1 MATRK
6 ASAAKSVEAVE
17 VEAVE
22 EVAEAAPAPVVK
34 TVEVAPVQ
42 EAASPSAE
50 GVNPLLQQDR
60 KEGIPNNT
68 WTLWYGNAKFDCVQG
83 QARMFPTDV
92 YNYLKRAGNLIP
104 PNF

>member
-1 MATRK
+1 MAARK
-6 ASAAKSVEAVE
+6 STAKAEVVE
-17 VEAVE
+17 VDAVE
-22 EVAEAAPAPVVK
+22 EVAVAEEATV
-34 TVEVAPVQ
+34 VEVAPV
-42 EAASPSAE
+42 EDVPAKAE
-50 GVNPLLQQDR
+50 TGNPLLAQER

-83 QARMFPTDV
+83 QARMFPIDV